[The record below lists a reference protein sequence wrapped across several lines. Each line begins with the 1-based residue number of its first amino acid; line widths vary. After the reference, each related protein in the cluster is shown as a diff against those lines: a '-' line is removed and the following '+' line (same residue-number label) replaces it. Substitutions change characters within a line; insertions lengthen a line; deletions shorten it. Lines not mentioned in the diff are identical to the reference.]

1 MNDKDHLVG
10 FLTKLKLKSF
20 QKHLSDQLVGGV
32 DIDGD
37 GGEEREVG
45 DAGGHKV
52 LQLFP
57 GARQGQRPQPCVWNI
72 QGDQA
77 WTWTCPLDNLT
88 HRQLKIQSQDSKF
101 TDCRRLRY

>member
-1 MNDKDHLVG
+1 MNDKDHPVG
-10 FLTKLKLKSF
+10 LLTNFKLKSF
-20 QKHLSDQLVGGV
+20 QKPLSDQLVGGV

-52 LQLFP
+52 LQLSS

-72 QGDQA
+72 HGDQA
-77 WTWTCPLDNLT
+77 WTCPLDTLT
-88 HRQLKIQSQDSKF
+88 YQQSKIQSQNLKF
-101 TDCRRLRY
+101 TNCKRLRYK